1 MKNLIQNFPNQIRES
16 INISKNLKLPIDRT
30 ITNVIICG
38 MGGSGIGAELIKNWS
53 FDTMKLPLDIIHD
66 YHLPA
71 SVSRNSLVILSSYS
85 GNTAETISCAHQ
97 ALDKGALLIG
107 ISSGGSI
114 EKLLRDS
121 KSYLVKIPEGMPPRA
136 ALGYSLV
143 QLAAIFKQLNFLE
156 EDIIEEIHNSSLMLE
171 KCQSEIIERAKLLNE
186 NAIDKKFIFYGE
198 KWLSSV
204 LLRACQQL
212 NENSK
217 ELAHYNI
224 IPELN
229 HNEIVG
235 WSAKN
240 EDEHVLFVRSKFES
254 VENAK
259 RIDITYK
266 ILSDLGRSVE
276 IVFANG
282 DSKIAEQL
290 YLIHLLD
297 WLSFDRAETNK
308 VDIMEVKVIDYLKKE
323 LES

>member
-71 SVSRNSLVILSSYS
+71 SVNRNSLVILSSYS

-97 ALDKGALLIG
+97 AFDKGALVIG

-114 EKLLRDS
+114 EKLLQDS

-240 EDEHVLFVRSKFES
+240 DDEHVLFVRSKFES

-259 RIDITYK
+259 RLDITYK
-266 ILSDLGRSVE
+266 ILSDIGRSVE
-276 IVFANG
+276 IVFATG

-297 WLSFDRAETNK
+297 WLSFHRAETNK

-323 LES
+323 LER

>member
-97 ALDKGALLIG
+97 AFDKGALVIG

-254 VENAK
+254 DENAK

-266 ILSDLGRSVE
+266 RLSDLGRSVE
-276 IVFANG
+276 IVFATG

-297 WLSFDRAETNK
+297 WLSFHRAETNK